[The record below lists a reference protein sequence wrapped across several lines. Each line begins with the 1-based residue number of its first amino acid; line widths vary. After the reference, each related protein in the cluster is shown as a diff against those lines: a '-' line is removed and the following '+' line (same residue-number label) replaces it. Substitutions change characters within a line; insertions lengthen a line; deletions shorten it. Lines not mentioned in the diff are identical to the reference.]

1 MIRKKARK
9 SVDFKGI
16 DVAVEVE
23 RFVCPDCGM
32 EAGTIES
39 AGAVQR
45 AVAEAYRSQTGLLT
59 GQQIRALRKQ
69 KGLTQKGLADL
80 MNVGIASIKRWET
93 GLIQS
98 KAMDHALRIHL
109 EEHTPSNPYSGGR
122 DFSIERVKLVIRT
135 FESRLKRRLIKKTD
149 KMLFAA
155 KYLWY
160 ADMLS
165 YKHLKRGMTG
175 ASYAALPYGPQLNNY
190 TDLVDE
196 IKKAKDEEAETL
208 SRDEVEIIEKICE
221 AFPTNKKVYDAAHR
235 EKTWSEKAVGAMIPY
250 SDAAFLTQVDPRDQ
264 FFTGKW
270 EEATPPKRAPARRIQ
285 SDGHESPAQ
294 TKVIKRQRR
303 LTLKPFEQKNRS

>member
-1 MIRKKARK
+1 MKAMTCPKGHGAMIRKKMRK

-16 DVAVEVE
+16 DVVVKVES
-23 RFVCPDCGM
+23 FVCPDCGM

-39 AGAVQR
+39 AGAIQR
-45 AVAEAYRSQTGLLT
+45 AVAEAYRSKTGLLT
-59 GQQIRALRKQ
+59 GEEIRTLRKQ
-69 KGLTQKGLADL
+69 KGLTQKGLADF

-98 KAMDHALRIHL
+98 KAMDHTLRIHL
-109 EEHTPSNPYSGGR
+109 EGHTPSNPYSGSR

-135 FESRLKRRLIKKTD
+135 FESILKKRLLKKTD

-165 YKHLKRGMTG
+165 YKHLKKGMTG

-196 IKKAKDEEAETL
+196 IRKADEKKAEPLSMDEEG
-208 SRDEVEIIEKICE
+208 IIERICE
-221 AFPTNKKVYDAAHR
+221 AFPTNKMVYDAAHR
-235 EKTWSEKAVGAMIPY
+235 EKVWSEKAVGAMISY
-250 SDAAFLTQVDPRDQ
+250 SDAAFLTQMD
-264 FFTGKW
+264 
-270 EEATPPKRAPARRIQ
+270 
-285 SDGHESPAQ
+285 
-294 TKVIKRQRR
+294 
-303 LTLKPFEQKNRS
+303 